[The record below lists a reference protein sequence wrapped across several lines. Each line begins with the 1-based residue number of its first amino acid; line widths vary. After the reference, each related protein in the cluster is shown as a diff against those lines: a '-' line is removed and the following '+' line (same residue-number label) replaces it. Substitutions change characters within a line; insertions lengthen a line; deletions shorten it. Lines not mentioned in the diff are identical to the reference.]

1 MKIINLASKIL
12 AIFSIFVAHCIIIL
26 NRYTPNHTVE
36 MQTSIGI
43 LPTIFIGVIVLVA
56 LWFTSSQL
64 AEMIRQSKFGW
75 LSIIFFGLTLGIL
88 LFGAWFMFN
97 MIIISVQASV
107 NDYVTTMLYHRQ
119 TVYYMLYPIV
129 FGIALAGITKFIQ
142 WKIIK

>member
-12 AIFSIFVAHCIIIL
+12 AIFSIFVAPCIIIL

-43 LPTIFIGVIVLVA
+43 LPTIFIGLIVLVA

-97 MIIISVQASV
+97 TIIISVQASV

-119 TVYYMLYPIV
+119 TVYYMIYPIV
-129 FGIALAGITKFIQ
+129 FGISLAGITKFIQ